1 MMRAGSKK
9 GFTVAEI
16 IVAIMIL
23 VFFSTVIAQL
33 FTQAQKASLAA
44 QELDGAVLCLSDLA
58 DQWKGAPEA
67 DAPEAVRLLWA
78 GQPEARLFID
88 AAFQPCPQPQ
98 ARYRVDLAQV
108 FGPPD
113 GFSRLDLI
121 LLDLQTDRV
130 VTELTAGRYQPSAE
144 GGGPS

>member
-1 MMRAGSKK
+1 M
-9 GFTVAEI
+9 
-16 IVAIMIL
+16 
-23 VFFSTVIAQL
+23 
-33 FTQAQKASLAA
+33 AA
-44 QELDGAVLCLSDLA
+44 QGQNGAALRLSVLA